1 MRTILEYGV
10 MNNAY
15 GYLTLSDVYY
25 WLAHIHSQLLIIDLL
40 NFNHLTPI
48 EYENMSRMVSIFTQK
63 CGYDW
68 SHIEPIQQ
76 FHMYKI
82 HLLIQKNQLLD
93 NHSQIAQMALQNNP
107 FRTR

>member
-1 MRTILEYGV
+1 
-10 MNNAY
+10 
-15 GYLTLSDVYY
+15 
-25 WLAHIHSQLLIIDLL
+25 
-40 NFNHLTPI
+40 
-48 EYENMSRMVSIFTQK
+48 MVSTFTQK

-68 SHIEPIQQ
+68 SHIEPKQQ
-76 FHMYKI
+76 FRMYKI